1 MTGEIIGKILDK
13 AKGDRF
19 QIVSKKYSHVHFVS
33 VPINQMENGAKII
46 GEISSTETL
55 NPYFD
60 KPTDIRYLA
69 DDDET
74 PTSKSLY
81 ISNVESLAVIVNNEK
96 QEKSYPPIP
105 GTNVF
110 EADESD
116 IRIALGLIESGIDI
130 GHLKDGRGL
139 FLKINQD
146 RLLRSHTAILGQ
158 TGSGKSYLAAKL
170 AVELLKIKRSSEVPS
185 LVASPVIFDS
195 SGEYSGKK
203 EDVSQNKIASVFNIL
218 NANEFHFPLLNEKFL
233 PILYEIYD
241 FDDRQQSDLKY
252 WFKNPDVES
261 IVSKNADVQSELF
274 KQSTAMEIIAKFH
287 KLKITSTDQF
297 ANALEEHL
305 KEYNKHKGTDTINI
319 PYNIFSRMK
328 ALNLRI
334 RKTVPDNDL
343 IEYLS
348 KGLII
353 DLSDYD
359 SYEERQI
366 AILIFLRQIYNYAK
380 AVKLKNKVL
389 IFIDEVHNYIPSVY
403 NSFCKDE
410 ILRIAR
416 EGRKYGLMLCLLSQ
430 RPRRVDPTAL
440 SQCGNTF
447 IFKIQN
453 ADDKKHIFDSISLPD
468 KLLNASIA
476 RFNVGEVMVCGD
488 IVNNP
493 LICVV
498 TPIDDTF
505 LEAERKRSAAKHLS
519 EIKALTDAGN

>member
-1 MTGEIIGKILDK
+1 MTREIIGKVLDK
-13 AKGDRF
+13 AKDDKF
-19 QIVSKKYSHVHFVS
+19 QIVSKKYFNVRFVE
-33 VPINQMENGAKII
+33 VPIDQLAKGAKII
-46 GEISSTETL
+46 GEISSIETL

-81 ISNVESLAVIVNNEK
+81 IFNVESLAVIENHKRHEI
-96 QEKSYPPIP
+96 SYPPIP

-116 IRIALGLIESGIDI
+116 MRVALGLNDSGIDI
-130 GHLKDGRGL
+130 GYLKDGRGL
-139 FLKINQD
+139 FLKINHD
-146 RLLRSHTAILGQ
+146 HLLRSHTAILGQ
-158 TGSGKSYLAAKL
+158 TGSGKSYLAAKI
-170 AVELLKIKRSSEVPS
+170 AVELLKMKRCSEVPS
-185 LVASPVIFDS
+185 RVASPVIFDS
-195 SGEYSGKK
+195 SGEYSGKH
-203 EDVSQNKIASVFNIL
+203 EDISQNKIASVFNIL
-218 NANEFHFPLLNEKFL
+218 NAREFYFPLLNEKYL
-233 PILYEIYD
+233 PILYEIYE
-241 FDDRQQSDLKY
+241 FDARQESDLKY
-252 WFKNPDVES
+252 WFNPDLEG
-261 IVSKNADVQSELF
+261 IVSKRDFVQTDF
-274 KQSTAMEIIAKFH
+274 IKQSTAMDIIAKFH
-287 KLKITSTDQF
+287 KLKITSTYQL

-305 KEYNKHKGTDTINI
+305 KEYNRHKDADSINI

-328 ALNLRI
+328 KLNLRI
-334 RKTVPDNDL
+334 RKTAPDNDI

-353 DLSDYD
+353 DLSDHD

-380 AVKLKNKVL
+380 AGKLKNKIL
-389 IFIDEVHNYIPSVY
+389 LFIDEVHNYIPSVY
-403 NSFCKDE
+403 KSFCKDE

-453 ADDKKHIFDSISLPD
+453 ADDKKHIFDSVSLPD

-476 RFNVGEVMVCGD
+476 RFNMGETMVCGD
-488 IVNNP
+488 IVNSP
-493 LICVV
+493 LICAV
-498 TPIDDTF
+498 TAIDDSF
-505 LEAERKRSAAKHLS
+505 LEAERKRSAAKNLNEMKSLLEH
-519 EIKALTDAGN
+519 EN